1 MSLRKFMTL
10 FRWNP
15 ASNLPFQRSAALG
28 GPFFAEVFKFG
39 AAGGAQSPIDYAE
52 LSCPFLAVEPHSQ
65 SLRIEGVKGVSC
77 FRRSVASVIDW
88 IRLSRKYR
96 VPSSSLIRTFIARI
110 ISGPTLC
117 IPMPPGLNY
126 SFWAFKLTQLYG
138 VNFSKIERPV
148 ELIAIGQ

>member
-1 MSLRKFMTL
+1 MTL
-10 FRWNP
+10 FVGILRRISP
-15 ASNLPFQRSAALG
+15 FKGLPLWVDL
-28 GPFFAEVFKFG
+28 FFAEVFKFG
-39 AAGGAQSPIDYAE
+39 AAGSESPIDYAE
-52 LSCPFLAVEPHSQ
+52 LSCPFLAVEPHYQ

-96 VPSSSLIRTFIARI
+96 VPSRSLIRTFIARI
-110 ISGPTLC
+110 IFGPTLC